1 MRKLIIALA
10 ALVALAATAAL
21 AAPAEAGVRHFR
33 NCTAVHKVYPHG
45 IAKTRAAAGAHGRD
59 AKVSASLYKANK
71 KMDRDRDG
79 VACERA
85 AKKWSNPAAG
95 RCKDVTSYDWNWYND
110 MKCRRSDGSTFY
122 TDYAGAERFERTGH
136 A

>member
-21 AAPAEAGVRHFR
+21 AAPAEAGVRHFS
-33 NCTAVHKVYPHG
+33 NCTAMHKVYPHG
-45 IAKTRAAAGAHGRD
+45 IAKSHAAAGAHGRG

-85 AKKWSNPAAG
+85 RWSNPAAG
-95 RCKDVTSYDWNWYND
+95 RCKDVTSYDWNWNND

-122 TDYAGAERFERTGH
+122 TDYAGARRFEGS
-136 A
+136 

>member
-10 ALVALAATAAL
+10 ALAATAAI
-21 AAPAEAGVRHFR
+21 AAPADAGVRHFPD
-33 NCTAVHKVYPHG
+33 CTAMHKVYPHG
-45 IAKTRAAAGAHGRD
+45 IAKSRASARAHGRE

-85 AKKWSNPAAG
+85 RKWSNPAAG

-110 MKCRRSDGSTFY
+110 MKCRRSDGSIFY
-122 TDYAGAERFERTGH
+122 TDYAGAERFERSGN
-136 A
+136 